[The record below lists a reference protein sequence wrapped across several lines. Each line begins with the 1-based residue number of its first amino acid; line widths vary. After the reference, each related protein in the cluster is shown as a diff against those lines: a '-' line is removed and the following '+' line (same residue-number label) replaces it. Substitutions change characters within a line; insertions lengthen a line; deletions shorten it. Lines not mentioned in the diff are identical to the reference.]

1 MLLSVCI
8 AHVHCTINDII
19 YYTIWYIIVG
29 VGVGVGKEG
38 RTIIGPWCYLIKQ
51 RPLLELP

>member
-38 RTIIGPWCYLIKQ
+38 RTKIGPWCYLIKQ